1 MGALAEYRVPPSG
14 RMYQVVPGPEAIDA
28 EDDTV
33 IEVATDFVW
42 TGFPLSLTFT
52 VKFDVPTVF
61 GVPEITP
68 VVAASVSPAG
78 RFPDVIDHVYAGV
91 PPLAC
96 NVRAYAVPSVPD
108 GNDNVVIVSELA
120 PLAATAIDSTADAVC
135 AGFPESVTRI
145 VKLEVPLATGVPEIT
160 PVDAASVKPRGR
172 APDVSDQVYAPVPPV
187 AARGVLYTLPT
198 IPEGT
203 CVVETTNG
211 AVTGGTFGEPTLDAE
226 ATVTGIACDSLPV
239 CRICTFN

>member
-1 MGALAEYRVPPSG
+1 
-14 RMYQVVPGPEAIDA
+14 MYQVVPGPEAIDA

-78 RFPDVIDHVYAGV
+78 RLPDVIDHVYAGV

-96 NVRAYAVPSVPD
+96 NVRAYAVPSVQSTPRLTQSVPD
-108 GNDNVVIVSELA
+108 
-120 PLAATAIDSTADAVC
+120 
-135 AGFPESVTRI
+135 FPS
-145 VKLEVPLATGVPEIT
+145 P
-160 PVDAASVKPRGR
+160 
-172 APDVSDQVYAPVPPV
+172 
-187 AARGVLYTLPT
+187 
-198 IPEGT
+198 
-203 CVVETTNG
+203 
-211 AVTGGTFGEPTLDAE
+211 
-226 ATVTGIACDSLPV
+226 
-239 CRICTFN
+239 